1 MNKDFAEFDRF
12 GTQSDPDD
20 HDGTFSTGFDW
31 DAIERGMGER
41 NSRKSDIEDA
51 EQDGARMGISAF
63 IEICAEDASSVRQ
76 ITRRTHV
83 IGLRALCLAAI
94 IHPGQVTEQSAK
106 EVAKFTGMD
115 VKYIFRMMHKMKSRL
130 EMKSRPA
137 QL

>member
-12 GTQSDPDD
+12 GTQADPED

-41 NSRKSDIEDA
+41 GIKEIEL
-51 EQDGARMGISAF
+51 DGARTAISAVF
-63 IEICAEDASSVRQ
+63 AICAEDVRSVRQ
-76 ITRRTHV
+76 VTRRTHV
-83 IGLRALCLAAI
+83 IGLRLLCFAAI
-94 IHPGQVTEQSAK
+94 IRPGQVMEQSAN

-115 VKYIFRMMHKMKSRL
+115 VKYIFRMMKKIRHRMK
-130 EMKSRPA
+130 MKSRPA

>member
-12 GTQSDPDD
+12 GTQADPED

-41 NSRKSDIEDA
+41 GIKEIEM
-51 EQDGARMGISAF
+51 DGARTAVSAVF
-63 IEICAEDASSVRQ
+63 AICAEDVRSVRQ
-76 ITRRTHV
+76 VTRRTHV
-83 IGLRALCLAAI
+83 IGLRLLCLAAI
-94 IHPGQVTEQSAK
+94 MHPGQVTEKDAES
-106 EVAKFTGMD
+106 VADLTKMD
-115 VKYIFRMMHKMKSRL
+115 VAYIFRMMKKIRHRM